1 MQNQRI
7 DLTRYWPT
15 PCSGKPRHITGKA
28 EKSWEQPRKKS
39 PVPAREEV
47 RLCYPNTF
55 ILSISPASF
64 FRGVIQVLKLASP
77 VNTQCADGTNSGF
90 CFTSGEVGFAVFSC
104 SQMVQT
110 VRFILSRQIGAVTCS
125 ANISVK
131 NPWCAAFTQNRYW
144 QDRLC
149 TDKQEGKAN
158 TLCLYSFTR
167 YVAISFLQILCR
179 WKSRPHAAVN
189 Q

>member
-1 MQNQRI
+1 M
-7 DLTRYWPT
+7 
-15 PCSGKPRHITGKA
+15 
-28 EKSWEQPRKKS
+28 
-39 PVPAREEV
+39 PAREEV

-55 ILSISPASF
+55 ILSISPAPF

-77 VNTQCADGTNSGF
+77 VNTQCADGTNSGS

-131 NPWCAAFTQNRYW
+131 NPWCAAFNA
-144 QDRLC
+144 
-149 TDKQEGKAN
+149 KQILARSSLYRQAGRKSKHTLLILIY
-158 TLCLYSFTR
+158 TLCCHKLSPN
-167 YVAISFLQILCR
+167 IM
-179 WKSRPHAAVN
+179 
-189 Q
+189 